1 MADPKPNPEI
11 IRQLFESI
19 DSIHIVCIHPNGL
32 KIVGKHFENYVDN
45 AIDYCVAQ
53 NNAGLNVYWTPN
65 IVRPN
70 VHKKAKESDITA
82 GVFSFVDI
90 DPPKNGG
97 AFDRNHIIEW
107 LSGIDAPPSFI
118 IDSGGGLQ
126 AFWRLDEP
134 CANIQSIKYIN
145 TQIRDYFDADNCQ
158 SMDHVMRV
166 PGTVNYPD
174 AKKRAR
180 GRVPSLA
187 KIAVP
192 DDGVVYEPHKLSAA
206 FPPAKPQTYSAGNE
220 GSRIQVEMPDGVQME
235 TADTLV
241 LGILDHI
248 REAINSP
255 RGQDRSADGMSVA
268 RKMANAGHTDAQI
281 IGVLLNPDNP
291 VSAHFVSNPNPQ
303 RAALRVISEVRKD
316 SPEPFDQAPTMSDE
330 AFQTFVTNMR
340 AKAEAQAAE
349 AETAL
354 EYEPIEPDCA
364 ESEQEKQP
372 ETDWLEDLGDNPIGQ
387 FVRFVCATATRPQ
400 PFITLGAA
408 LTVFGTAA
416 GRRYASPTD
425 LRTNLYAIGICDSGG
440 GKDRPLKAA
449 INLMVDAGQQHQM
462 GGSKIASGQAMVT
475 DVTNN
480 PALMYAI
487 DEVGFLISSAADR
500 KRAPKHA
507 TEIMDNLTEF
517 YSKSSDRFLGT
528 SYADQSKEGG
538 KPRKVIEQPCL
549 SLFGVTTPGVFW
561 GSLTSSNVMDGSLAR
576 MVIFQSEND
585 YPDPQYDVP
594 RRDIPANL
602 VMALQNV
609 VAGAKGHQGFP
620 LGEGPQQKPKPY
632 VVPYAD
638 EKAKLFYVAMRE
650 EENNLL
656 KKHRGTNQNSIIARF
671 AENATKIALIRAI
684 AGNPAAP
691 VLTEADLKW
700 GKKISWQSV
709 ASLLKAVREK
719 VADNDREGDLKR
731 HLAAITDAG
740 KKGATGTDLSQAIRG
755 FDKRRRIEILEEL
768 NDTSDIISVP
778 VERVSKTGKQQHIH
792 FDIKHAEYV
801 FKKLNGKTDWPRS
814 WLEEKK

>member
-11 IRQLFESI
+11 IRQLFEGI

-32 KIVGKHFENYVDN
+32 KIVGKHFENYVEN
-45 AIDYCVAQ
+45 AIEYCVAQ

-70 VHKKAKESDITA
+70 VHKKAKESDIAA

-174 AKKRAR
+174 ARKRAR

-206 FPPAKPQTYSAGNE
+206 FPPAKPQAYSAGNDE
-220 GSRIQVEMPDGVQME
+220 NRIQVEMPDGVQME
-235 TADTLV
+235 TADTLG

-248 REAINSP
+248 RAAINEP
-255 RGQDRSADGMSVA
+255 RGLDRSADGMSVA

-303 RAALRVISEVRKD
+303 RAALRVVGEVRKD

-330 AFQTFVTNMR
+330 AFQTFVANMR
-340 AKAEAQAAE
+340 AKAEAQFAVTQPQNAK
-349 AETAL
+349 
-354 EYEPIEPDCA
+354 PDLVY
-364 ESEQEKQP
+364 EQECKP
-372 ETDWLEDLGDNPIGQ
+372 DTDWLDDLGDNPIGQ
-387 FVRFVCATATRPQ
+387 FVRHVCKNAIRPQ
-400 PFITLGAA
+400 PLITLGAV
-408 LTVFGTAA
+408 LTAFGTVA

-425 LRTNLYAIGICDSGG
+425 VRTNLYAIGICDSGG
-440 GKDRPLKAA
+440 GKDWPLKST
-449 INLMVDAGQQHQM
+449 INLMIDAGQQHRV
-462 GGSKIASGQAMVT
+462 GGSKIASGQAMIT
-475 DVTNN
+475 DMTNN

-500 KRAPKHA
+500 QRAAKHM
-507 TEIMDNLTEF
+507 TDIMDNLTEF
-517 YSKSSDRFLGT
+517 YSKANSPFLGT
-528 SYADQSKEGG
+528 SYADQSEKGG

-576 MVIFQSEND
+576 MVIFQSEDD
-585 YPDPQYDVP
+585 YPTPQFDVI
-594 RRDIPANL
+594 RSDLPATI
-602 VMALQNV
+602 VMALQR
-609 VAGAKGHQGFP
+609 VAEGAEGHNASP
-620 LGEGPQQKPKPY
+620 LGEGPQQRPKPY
-632 VVPYAD
+632 IVPYAD
-638 EKAKLFYVAMRE
+638 ENAKKYSVQLRLKEDA
-650 EENNLL
+650 LL
-656 KKHRGTNQNSIIARF
+656 KKHKGTNENPIISRF
-671 AENATKIALIRAI
+671 FENTTKIALIRAV
-684 AGNPAAP
+684 AGNPSSP
-691 VLTEADLKW
+691 TLTERDIRWAEGITWKS
-700 GKKISWQSV
+700 IS
-709 ASLLKAVREK
+709 SLLKAVREK
-719 VADNDREGDLKR
+719 VSDSQNEEFRKLVLVKV
-731 HLAAITDAG
+731 IDAG
-740 KKGATGTDLSQAIRG
+740 VDGITGTALNNATPKLSGRQRKDILTDLFEAEKIVSFEIERPKGTRGPKQYRHYDAKFQA
-755 FDKRRRIEILEEL
+755 DLEPYLSPE
-768 NDTSDIISVP
+768 
-778 VERVSKTGKQQHIH
+778 GKM
-792 FDIKHAEYV
+792 
-801 FKKLNGKTDWPRS
+801 RS
-814 WLEEKK
+814 